1 MKMHGNTGE
10 MDGSKIIVSIT
21 NAIISPKLLA
31 TFTMTG
37 NNCLVKKG
45 VKKNRLKDFVN
56 IIGLIQMVVGAADK
70 MYTQTKFKNDLTYK
84 VMKNAYK
91 EK

>member
-37 NNCLVKKG
+37 KTVKKG

-56 IIGLIQMVVGAADK
+56 IIGLIQMVVGSADK
-70 MYTQTKFKNDLTYK
+70 TYTQTKFKNDLTYK